1 MARVDS
7 SYLCI
12 DKKKIETRK
21 QWCFFMHYSKHWKL
35 VEIMI
40 HTKIQSYHHLEEM
53 LYVMNDTC
61 FHLASLCSPVQN
73 CCCVWGHCFLVF
85 GSSKKSWLWCWWW
98 VLVQTGLSLASRIA
112 SLQVSIKLCCLKW
125 PVDGSCAPFFQAV
138 GWRHNQE
145 CSILPWN
152 ISRNLSRPC
161 SSSASIWKK
170 IWKNVKKK
178 TSFF

>member
-40 HTKIQSYHHLEEM
+40 YTKIQSYHHLEEM

-61 FHLASLCSPVQN
+61 FHLASLCSPVRN

-98 VLVQTGLSLASRIA
+98 VLAQTGLSLAFCD
-112 SLQVSIKLCCLKW
+112 KLSK
-125 PVDGSCAPFFQAV
+125 DFFFWLYRGFSHYA
-138 GWRHNQE
+138 NFDKATLFQE
-145 CSILPWN
+145 
-152 ISRNLSRPC
+152 
-161 SSSASIWKK
+161 A
-170 IWKNVKKK
+170 
-178 TSFF
+178 TTYSFYVITFIYQQ

>member
-1 MARVDS
+1 MARLDS

-12 DKKKIETRK
+12 DKKNIQKRKKIGG
-21 QWCFFMHYSKHWKL
+21 FFMHYFKHWML

-61 FHLASLCSPVQN
+61 FHLASLCSPVRN

-98 VLVQTGLSLASRIA
+98 VLVQTGLSLASRIQYLTIELVVVYNVL
-112 SLQVSIKLCCLKW
+112 SLGYSSWYCYQYQRQGVSK
-125 PVDGSCAPFFQAV
+125 
-138 GWRHNQE
+138 
-145 CSILPWN
+145 
-152 ISRNLSRPC
+152 SRLEEDLMLL
-161 SSSASIWKK
+161 
-170 IWKNVKKK
+170 
-178 TSFF
+178 